1 MRPLLLFAV
10 AGVVVA
16 AWMGASQPGVA
27 QEAPDRPGLSVSHA
41 GLTARASLGSFCA
54 DGLCADALHPPQPK
68 GRLPVRSRARLT
80 LRFTRDAT
88 TVEAGLGRRGT
99 RVLVRA
105 EGHGAEMEGPPAAQ
119 APRSEDRRRVR
130 ERRRLGRQLLGR
142 DPRGLPLSQRS
153 TASSPPLAQ
162 FSWPTSWMNTCTCSG
177 LTP

>member
-1 MRPLLLFAV
+1 MRPLLPFAV

-88 TVEAGLGRRGT
+88 TVEAALGRRGT
-99 RVLVRA
+99 RVLSVQKVTARKWKVRLPRRL
-105 EGHGAEMEGPPAAQ
+105 HGA
-119 APRSEDRRRVR
+119 RIVDVF
-130 ERRRLGRQLLGR
+130 
-142 DPRGLPLSQRS
+142 
-153 TASSPPLAQ
+153 ASGDDWDGSFWAGIRAG
-162 FSWPTSWMNTCTCSG
+162 CR
-177 LTP
+177 